1 MIAQTKEQQHY
12 TPEEYLEFE
21 VNSQERHEYINGK
34 VILMTGGL
42 PNHNRIA
49 GNFYAALNFALR
61 GKLYDVFITDQRLW
75 IPKKRIYTYPDVM
88 VVQGEL
94 QLQEGRRDTITNPLI
109 IAEVLS
115 QSTKAYDQDEK
126 FKAYRTIPTFVEYIL
141 IDQYSMHVE
150 QYFQTELQK
159 WIFCEYD
166 GGDACLSLNSI
177 SLAISLAEIYDKVD
191 FTPV

>member
-1 MIAQTKEQQHY
+1 MIAQTPEQPPY
-12 TPEEYLEFE
+12 SLAEYLQFE
-21 VNSQERHEYINGK
+21 VNSQERHEYINGE
-34 VILMTGGL
+34 VILMSGGL

-49 GNFYAALNFALR
+49 GNFYAALNFALK
-61 GKLYDVFITDQRLW
+61 GKPYDVFVTDQRLW

-94 QLQEGRRDTITNPLI
+94 QLQEGRKDTITNPLM

-126 FKAYRTIPTFVEYIL
+126 FKAYRTIPSFAEYIL

-150 QYFQTELQK
+150 QYFKAEPPK

-166 GGDACLSLNSI
+166 GGDACLSVNSI
-177 SLAISLAEIYDKVD
+177 TFTICLSEIYDKVD
-191 FTPV
+191 FVSI

>member
-1 MIAQTKEQQHY
+1 MIAQTQEQHNY

-21 VNSQERHEYINGK
+21 VNSQERHEYINEK

-49 GNFYAALNFALR
+49 GNFYAALNFAL
-61 GKLYDVFITDQRLW
+61 KEKPYDVFVTDQRLW

-94 QLQEGRRDTITNPLI
+94 QFQEGRRDTIINPLI

-150 QYFQTELQK
+150 QYFHTEPQK

-166 GGDACLSLNSI
+166 GEDDCLSLNSI
-177 SLAISLAEIYDKVD
+177 SFAISLAEIYDKVD

>member
-1 MIAQTKEQQHY
+1 MIAQIQEQQHY

-21 VNSQERHEYINGK
+21 VNSQERHEYINGE
-34 VILMTGGL
+34 VILITGGL

-49 GNFYAALNFALR
+49 GNFYAALNFAFK
-61 GKLYDVFITDQRLW
+61 GKPYNVFFTEQRLW

-150 QYFQTELQK
+150 QYFQTEPQK

-177 SLAISLAEIYDKVD
+177 AFAISLAEIYDKVD
-191 FTPV
+191 FTPA